1 MNRDELF
8 LSIEEAANGFSVM
21 PNDVL
26 EFIDKGFLKG
36 EKQKDGVYKIAF
48 KDYQMFGQSLH
59 QELLNKVHQ
68 YSWERMLRVHPKV
81 QKEVAS
87 RFRANS
93 KFILDRAEKAVV
105 LMESIHK
112 THEPEFDLYED
123 KCGKVAGF
131 IVYAR
136 VISLLH
142 SVLSLLRNAIPAESL
157 ILFRPLWEA
166 ILLAEYFTFSG
177 LSNSNPDVI
186 KGWFD
191 KDTIVGASDVRR
203 FLDKEKFLV
212 LELTT
217 NAQKAYSKPMHHTYR
232 SIMESHRALSMSGM
246 GTEKIKSLGFDYTQS
261 SVMRDIIG
269 IISAFEKLLLFALQG
284 FLICFANILTKE
296 ESKAINT
303 EIAYYNLDEL
313 KRLDSVFAS
322 AKAAVQKPAGI
333 FAAIYAL
340 LLFPFKRRKIRKAKE
355 SA

>member
-1 MNRDELF
+1 MNTNELF
-8 LSIEEAANGFSVM
+8 LSIKEAATGFSVT

-36 EKQKDGVYKIAF
+36 VKQGDGAYKIAF

-59 QELLNKVHQ
+59 QELLKKVHQ
-68 YSWERMLRVHPKV
+68 YSWERMLEIQPRI

-87 RFRANS
+87 RFRENS

-112 THEPEFDLYED
+112 IHEPEFNLYED
-123 KCGKVAGF
+123 KCGQVAGF

-177 LSNSNPDVI
+177 STNSNPDVI

-191 KDTIVGASDVRR
+191 KDIIVGAGDVRK
-203 FLDKEKFLV
+203 FLDKENFLV

-246 GTEKIKSLGFDYTQS
+246 GTEKVKSFGFDYTQS

-269 IISAFEKLLLFALQG
+269 IISALEKLLLFALQG

-313 KRLDSVFAS
+313 KRLDSVFANV
-322 AKAAVQKPAGI
+322 KVAVQKPVGI
-333 FAAIYAL
+333 FAAIHAFL
-340 LLFPFKRRKIRKAKE
+340 LIPFKGRKIRE
-355 SA
+355 SV